1 MPRREFTSQKAL
13 QAHAEQTGNVC
24 VLEGIAIRQR
34 QLSPDQYEIV
44 DVRTSRG
51 VLRSA
56 LLIPKAVL
64 KALCEAEAPFREARR
79 APAVERVVEQGA
91 NAFTLDWSGVWIG
104 AGDSPSTM
112 RKHVISGP

>member
-51 VLRSA
+51 VAAVGPADPQGGLESPVRGRGP
-56 LLIPKAVL
+56 IPRG
-64 KALCEAEAPFREARR
+64 AE
-79 APAVERVVEQGA
+79 
-91 NAFTLDWSGVWIG
+91 G
-104 AGDSPSTM
+104 AGLNASSSKARMPSRSTG
-112 RKHVISGP
+112 RGFG

>member
-1 MPRREFTSQKAL
+1 MSRREFTSQKAL
-13 QAHAEQTGNVC
+13 QDHAEQTGNVC

-56 LLIPKAVL
+56 LLIPKTVF
-64 KALCEAEAPFREARR
+64 EIP
-79 APAVERVVEQGA
+79 VEGRGP
-91 NAFTLDWSGVWIG
+91 IPRG
-104 AGDSPSTM
+104 AGDQA
-112 RKHVISGP
+112 

>member
-1 MPRREFTSQKAL
+1 
-13 QAHAEQTGNVC
+13 VC

-56 LLIPKAVL
+56 LLIPKAVW
-64 KALCEAEAPFREARR
+64 KALCEGLIKRERKQVR
-79 APAVERVVEQGA
+79 
-91 NAFTLDWSGVWIG
+91 
-104 AGDSPSTM
+104 TM
-112 RKHVISGP
+112 RTAK

>member
-24 VLEGIAIRQR
+24 VLEGIAIRQQQ

-64 KALCEAEAPFREARR
+64 KALCEGLIKRERKQVR
-79 APAVERVVEQGA
+79 
-91 NAFTLDWSGVWIG
+91 
-104 AGDSPSTM
+104 TM
-112 RKHVISGP
+112 RTAK

>member
-44 DVRTSRG
+44 DVRMSRE
-51 VLRSA
+51 
-56 LLIPKAVL
+56 
-64 KALCEAEAPFREARR
+64 CCAR
-79 APAVERVVEQGA
+79 PC
-91 NAFTLDWSGVWIG
+91 
-104 AGDSPSTM
+104 
-112 RKHVISGP
+112 

>member
-79 APAVERVVEQGA
+79 RRPW
-91 NAFTLDWSGVWIG
+91 NASSSK
-104 AGDSPSTM
+104 ARMPSRSTG
-112 RKHVISGP
+112 RGFG

>member
-1 MPRREFTSQKAL
+1 MIRRTPASRRSMLSARRAGMSRREVTSQKAL
-13 QAHAEQTGNVC
+13 QDHAEQTDKVC
-24 VLEGIAIRQR
+24 VMEGIALRQR

-64 KALCEAEAPFREARR
+64 KALCEAEAPFREALGIKREFKLEDE
-79 APAVERVVEQGA
+79 A
-91 NAFTLDWSGVWIG
+91 
-104 AGDSPSTM
+104 DS
-112 RKHVISGP
+112 